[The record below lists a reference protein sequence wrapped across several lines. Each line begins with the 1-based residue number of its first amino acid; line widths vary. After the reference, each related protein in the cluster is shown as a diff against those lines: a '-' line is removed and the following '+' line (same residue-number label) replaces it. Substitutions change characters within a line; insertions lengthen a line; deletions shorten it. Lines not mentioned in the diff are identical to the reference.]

1 MSPKQLIRG
10 GLLFTLGG
18 LVFSLAADARY
29 FRCRAVDPRSRSVIF
44 TCSGTEIGEGSRILR
59 ADIVYRDNKG
69 KVFARETIRYRKD
82 QLAPNVTLTD
92 SSDGRREIV
101 ERTAG
106 HFLLV
111 TQVNSNAAAMTTLVN
126 FADADYATL
135 TLPGIPRYLI
145 AQMGD
150 KPVETRHVFYCLFVQ
165 EKKLL
170 RLRATV
176 EAALKYRGKDALRIR
191 LQPDNFVYRWFSEP
205 VRVTLQK
212 KTGRMLRYEGLHYIR
227 DPRSGHGS
235 IVDVTFSW

>member
-1 MSPKQLIRG
+1 VRTTNLICG
-10 GLLFTLGG
+10 GLLLTLSGF
-18 LVFSLAADARY
+18 VFSLAADARN
-29 FRCRAVDPRSRSVIF
+29 FRCRAVDPRSRNVVF
-44 TCSGTEIGEGSRILR
+44 TCSGTEIGEGTRMVR
-59 ADIVYRDNKG
+59 TDIVYRDAKG
-69 KVFARETIRYRKD
+69 KMFARESIRYRKD

-92 SSDGRREIV
+92 STDGRREII

-111 TQVNSNAAAMTTLVN
+111 TQDNAKSAAMTTLVN
-126 FADADYATL
+126 FAEADFATL

-150 KPVETRHVFYCLFVQ
+150 KPVDTRHVFYCLFVQ

-176 EAALKYRGKDALRIR
+176 EAALKYRGKEALRIR

-212 KTGRMLRYEGLHYIR
+212 KTGRMLRYEGLHYVR

>member
-1 MSPKQLIRG
+1 M
-10 GLLFTLGG
+10 
-18 LVFSLAADARY
+18 
-29 FRCRAVDPRSRSVIF
+29 
-44 TCSGTEIGEGSRILR
+44 LR

-69 KVFARETIRYRKD
+69 RVFARENIRYRKD
-82 QLAPNVTLTD
+82 QLTPNVTLND
-92 SSDGRREIV
+92 QSDGRREII
-101 ERTAG
+101 ERAAG

-111 TQVNSNAAAMTTLVN
+111 IRENTKAAAMTTLVN
-126 FADADYATL
+126 IADADYATL

-145 AQMGD
+145 AQLGE
-150 KPVETRHVFYCLFVQ
+150 KPVDTRHVFYCLFAQ

-176 EAALKYRGKDALRIR
+176 ESTSKYRGKDAVRIR

-227 DPRSGHGS
+227 DPRTGHGS
-235 IVDVTFSW
+235 IVDLSFSW